1 MLFNQV
7 PQDDEGLLDGKGR
20 ELQYA
25 VDSDGNYVKSK
36 SSGWEP
42 KNAIFIQAWNQI
54 KDKMY
59 EARKGILNGKLSPIA
74 YFMQLH
80 IMDTTLLAEYVGLPK
95 RKVRKHLK
103 PENFLALSPD
113 LKKLYAQAFG
123 LTPEQLLDVKR
134 LERIT
139 PEDEIYNKIGIKL

>member
-80 IMDTTLLAEYVGLPK
+80 IMDTTLLSIEFFGTQPG
-95 RKVRKHLK
+95 
-103 PENFLALSPD
+103 PEKTLCS
-113 LKKLYAQAFG
+113 
-123 LTPEQLLDVKR
+123 
-134 LERIT
+134 
-139 PEDEIYNKIGIKL
+139 GIRTYP